1 MERMLALALP
11 LLLAAC
17 SHSAPDDS
25 APATAATATTPAGP
39 ATSAMPETAAGDAPA
54 ENDATAALGRYHWR
68 LQDATD
74 ASGKRIDALF
84 VREDK
89 PLQLDFADGRV
100 GVANACNRMGG
111 EYSLEGESLTI
122 ARMVSTMMAC
132 IDPKLMALDGE
143 IGKRIEGAS
152 KLDLLANDTPMLALT
167 NAAGD
172 KLVFAGEPTAET
184 RYGGPGERVFL
195 EVAAHAKPCSHPLVP
210 DMQCLQVREVKYDDK
225 GLKVGTPG
233 EFGNFYDSIE
243 GYTHEDGVRNVLR
256 VDRYA
261 IKNPLADGSSNAYV
275 LDMVVESDAS
285 EK

>member
-1 MERMLALALP
+1 MKRLFALALP

-17 SHSAPDDS
+17 PDSGSNAPAADS
-25 APATAATATTPAGP
+25 APAPASTMASPASTATPA
-39 ATSAMPETAAGDAPA
+39 ASDANA
-54 ENDATAALGRYHWR
+54 DLARYHWR

-74 ASGKRIDALF
+74 ASGKRITALF

-111 EYSLEGESLTI
+111 GYSLEGESLTV

-132 IDPKLMALDGE
+132 SDPKLMALDGE
-143 IGKRIEGAS
+143 IGKRLEGAS
-152 KLDLLANDTPMLALT
+152 KLTLLAGDTPTLTLA

-172 KLVFAGEPTAET
+172 TLVFAGDPTAET
-184 RYGGPGERVFL
+184 RYGGPGERIFL
-195 EVAAHAKPCSHPLVP
+195 EVAAHTKPCNHPLIP
-210 DMQCLQVREVKYDDK
+210 DMQCLQVRELKYDDK
-225 GLKVGTPG
+225 GLKIGAPG
-233 EFGNFYDSIE
+233 AFANFYDDIE

-256 VDRYA
+256 VQRYT
-261 IKNPLADGSSNAYV
+261 IKNPPADGSSNAYV

-285 EK
+285 GK